1 MAHARD
7 PPGTARHQTFTSVPL
22 PAPAAGVAIA
32 SLMQGSQDRTGEPSA
47 LALSGIVRSFGA
59 RVVLSDVSLS
69 LARGE
74 VVALLG
80 ASGCGK
86 TTLLRLVAGL
96 LAPSGG
102 EIEIAGTL
110 VAAAGR
116 SLPPEA
122 RGLGMVF
129 QDYALWPHLT
139 VARNVAFPLE
149 MRGVPRAERDRR
161 VAEALTRVGLAT
173 LANRSP
179 GTLSG
184 GQQQRVALAR
194 ALVARPP
201 LVLFDEPLSNLDKE
215 LRDSLAQEISTLLR
229 EEGLSALYVTHD
241 QAEAFAVADRVAV
254 MAGGQIL
261 QDAAPE
267 ALVARPACAEVARF
281 LNLGAL
287 LTGEVRGGR
296 FRHAAS
302 GLVLPVA
309 APDGPAEALLPR
321 RGLRLDPDG
330 PIAGKVAEQRFRGD
344 DLLVSVRLADGA
356 LLSLSAATRLP
367 AGIVRLAVDPG
378 VATVFAAGAAHP
390 VLTPNP

>member
-1 MAHARD
+1 MRDGEARS
-7 PPGTARHQTFTSVPL
+7 PEQ
-22 PAPAAGVAIA
+22 PALAIGGVARA
-32 SLMQGSQDRTGEPSA
+32 FGGREV
-47 LALSGIVRSFGA
+47 LSG
-59 RVVLSDVSLS
+59 VSLT

-96 LAPSGG
+96 LEPSAG
-102 EIEIAGTL
+102 EIRIAGRS
-110 VAAAGR
+110 VASAAR

-122 RGLGMVF
+122 RGLAMVF
-129 QDYALWPHLT
+129 QDYALWPHLS

-149 MRGVPRAERDRR
+149 MRGVPKPERDRR
-161 VAEALTRVGLAT
+161 VMEALERVGLA
-173 LANRSP
+173 AFASRPP

-201 LVLFDEPLSNLDKE
+201 LILFDEPLSNLDKE
-215 LRDSLAQEISTLLR
+215 LRDSLAREIAALLR

-241 QAEAFAVADRVAV
+241 QGEAFAVADRVAV
-254 MAGGQIL
+254 MSGGRIL

-267 ALVARPACAEVARF
+267 ALVARPASAEVAQF
-281 LNLGAL
+281 LNLGAIVP
-287 LTGEVRGGR
+287 GEVAGGM

-302 GLVLPVA
+302 RLALPVR

-321 RGLRLDPDG
+321 RALRADP
-330 PIAGKVAEQRFRGD
+330 AGMLAADIAEQRFRGD
-344 DLLVSVRLADGA
+344 DVLVTARLADGTA
-356 LLSLSAATRLP
+356 LSFAHPRRLPDGAVRLSLDPAA
-367 AGIVRLAVDPG
+367 V
-378 VATVFAAGAAHP
+378 TVFAGGAAHP
-390 VLTPNP
+390 ALTPIPEEA

>member
-1 MAHARD
+1 MHD
-7 PPGTARHQTFTSVPL
+7 RH
-22 PAPAAGVAIA
+22 
-32 SLMQGSQDRTGEPSA
+32 DRTGEPNA

-59 RVVLSDVSLS
+59 RTVLSGVSLS

-102 EIEIAGTL
+102 EIEIAGSL
-110 VAAAGR
+110 VASGGR

-161 VAEALTRVGLAT
+161 VAEALARVGLAAFAT
-173 LANRSP
+173 RSP

-215 LRDSLAQEISTLLR
+215 LRDSLAHEISTLLR

-267 ALVARPACAEVARF
+267 ALVARPASAEVARF

-287 LTGEVRGGR
+287 LPGEVRGGR
-296 FRHAAS
+296 FRHASS

-309 APDGPAEALLPR
+309 APDGPAEVLLPR
-321 RGLRLDPDG
+321 RGLRLDSGG
-330 PIAGKVAEQRFRGD
+330 PIAGEVAEQRFRGD
-344 DLLVSVRLADGA
+344 DLLVSVRLGDGA
-356 LLSLSAATRLP
+356 LLSLSVAARLP
-367 AGIVRLAVDPG
+367 AGTVRLAVDPG

-390 VLTPNP
+390 FLTPIPEEA

>member
-1 MAHARD
+1 MSDRADRAD
-7 PPGTARHQTFTSVPL
+7 PGA
-22 PAPAAGVAIA
+22 
-32 SLMQGSQDRTGEPSA
+32 
-47 LALSGIVRSFGA
+47 ALSIRGLVRDFGS
-59 RVVLSDVSLS
+59 RRVLSGVSLS

-96 LAPSGG
+96 LAPTAG
-102 EIEIAGTL
+102 EIAIAGDV
-110 VAAAGR
+110 VASAGR

-129 QDYALWPHLT
+129 QDYALWPHLS

-149 MRGVPRAERDRR
+149 MRGVPRPERDRR
-161 VAEALTRVGLAT
+161 VAEALERVGLA
-173 LANRSP
+173 AFAARAP

-201 LVLFDEPLSNLDKE
+201 LILFDEPLSSLDKE
-215 LRDSLAQEISTLLR
+215 LRDSLAQEISALLR
-229 EEGLSALYVTHD
+229 QEGLSALYVTHD

-254 MAGGQIL
+254 MAGGRIL
-261 QDAAPE
+261 QDTSPE
-267 ALVARPACAEVARF
+267 ALVARPASPEVARF
-281 LNLGAL
+281 LNLGTL
-287 LTGEVRGGR
+287 LPGEVRGRR

-302 GLVLPVA
+302 GLVLHVA

-321 RGLRLDPDG
+321 RALRPDPAG
-330 PIAGKVAEQRFRGD
+330 PVAGEIADQRFRGD
-344 DLLVSVRLADGA
+344 DVLVSVRLPDGA
-356 LLSLSAATRLP
+356 LLAVSAPARLP
-367 AGIVRLAVDPG
+367 PGAIRLSLDPG
-378 VATVFAAGAAHP
+378 AATVFAAGAAHP
-390 VLTPNP
+390 ALSPIPEEA